1 MQLKQQ
7 WRWLMRKSFIIG
19 VALSCSILISPAS
32 ADTVETRLA
41 QTVRGT
47 VVDEYKKIIRRT
59 PYTVEVCTEGQVGD
73 KTADTLLGALIGG
86 AIGNNVTKNLPDG
99 GTAGAIIGGFIGNMK
114 SSQNVGPVCQRVTR
128 YNENTETIY
137 SHSIITFSING
148 RQHRLKYTK

>member
-1 MQLKQQ
+1 
-7 WRWLMRKSFIIG
+7 MRKSFIIG

-137 SHSIITFSING
+137 SHSIITFNYHIQLSHTIIN
-148 RQHRLKYTK
+148 L